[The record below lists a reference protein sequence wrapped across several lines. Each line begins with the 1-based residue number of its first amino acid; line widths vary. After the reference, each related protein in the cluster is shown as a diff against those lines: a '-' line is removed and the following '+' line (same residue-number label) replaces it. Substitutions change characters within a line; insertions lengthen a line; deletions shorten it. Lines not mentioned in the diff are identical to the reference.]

1 MIFYSASTRSFY
13 RREVHGTAIPA
24 DAVEVLEEKYAE
36 LIRAQASGQEI
47 VPGPL
52 GPVAQ
57 TPAPEAVTVASA
69 RRKRDAL
76 LTASDWTQLP
86 DAPLTAE
93 QRAAWGVY
101 RAALRHLPLHPS
113 FPDVAFPAAPG

>member
-13 RREVHGTAIPA
+13 RREIHGTAIPA
-24 DAVEVLEEKYAE
+24 DAVEVSEKRYAE

-47 VPGPL
+47 VPDPL

-57 TPAPEAVTVASA
+57 TPAPQAVTVASA

-76 LTASDWTQLP
+76 LMASDWTQLP
-86 DAPLTAE
+86 DAPLSPE

-101 RAALRHLPLHPS
+101 RAALRELPDDPG